1 MIFISKGKVAL
12 AYTYAAA
19 AAAKSLQSC
28 PTLCN
33 PIDAQ
38 AAKKG
43 GGYLAALSCQN
54 LWLSCCVGL
63 FMGTLWKKSLV
74 FWN

>member
-28 PTLCN
+28 PTLVTQWAIQSMEFSM
-33 PIDAQ
+33 PEYWS
-38 AAKKG
+38 G
-43 GGYLAALSCQN
+43 
-54 LWLSCCVGL
+54 
-63 FMGTLWKKSLV
+63 
-74 FWN
+74 